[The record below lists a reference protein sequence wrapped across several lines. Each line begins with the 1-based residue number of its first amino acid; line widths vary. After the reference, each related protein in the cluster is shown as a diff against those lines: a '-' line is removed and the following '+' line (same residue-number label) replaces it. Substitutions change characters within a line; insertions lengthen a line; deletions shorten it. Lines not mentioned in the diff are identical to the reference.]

1 MVPDRD
7 VLQKTD
13 LRTNSLDPLALTE
26 RIADWLVDIIGP
38 DDTDG
43 PVTISDLQTP
53 EAGGMSSVTL
63 LFTAS
68 WPSSGVDYSERLVA
82 RLPPDESSYPVFP
95 HYDLGLQM
103 AVMRAVAGHSQVPVP
118 AVVAVDPTGDRVGVP
133 CGLMRAVE
141 GRAPTDNPPYVFGGW
156 LYDASPEDR
165 RALQDATVAVI
176 AGVHGVPPETFP
188 QLAVSGDPLRAHV
201 DEQRAYYEWTRA
213 SDGVRIPVLERAF
226 DWLEAR
232 WPQDPGPS
240 AFSWGDSRPGN
251 ILFDGVT
258 PAAVLDWEMAG
269 IAPREVDLGWVVFIH
284 RFFQDIAE
292 VFELPGLPDFC
303 RPADVVATYE
313 ELTGHTVRDLD
324 WYVVYAA
331 LRHGIVMSQI
341 KRRMAH
347 FGEEQLPEDPDDY
360 VMHRAALE
368 RLMDGTYAWD

>member
-13 LRTNSLDPLALTE
+13 LRTNSLDPAALTE
-26 RIADWLVDIIGP
+26 RIADWLGSLVEADGTVDI
-38 DDTDG
+38 TD
-43 PVTISDLQTP
+43 VHAP

-63 LFTAS
+63 LFKAS
-68 WPSSGVDYSERLVA
+68 WSAKGVATTKRLVA

-103 AVMRAVAGHSQVPVP
+103 EVMRAVAAHSDVPVP
-118 AVVAVDPTGDRVGVP
+118 TVLGVDSTGELVGAP
-133 CGLMRAVE
+133 CGLMEAVE

-156 LYDASPEDR
+156 LYDAIPADR

-176 AGVHGVPPETFP
+176 AGVHEIPPATFP
-188 QLAVSGDPLRAHV
+188 QLVPAGDALRAHV
-201 DEQRAYYEWTRA
+201 AEQRAYYEWTRA

-226 DWLEAR
+226 DWLDAH

-240 AFSWGDSRPGN
+240 AFSWGDARPGN

-258 PAAVLDWEMAG
+258 PAAVLDWEMAA

-303 RPADVVATYE
+303 RPGDVVATYE
-313 ELTGHTVRDLD
+313 ELSGHTVRDLD

>member
-1 MVPDRD
+1 MVADRD
-7 VLQKTD
+7 VLQKTE
-13 LRTNSLDPLALTE
+13 LRTNSLDPLALTR
-26 RIADWLVDIIGP
+26 RIADWLGRLVGA
-38 DDTDG
+38 DG
-43 PVTISDLQTP
+43 PVEIADVHAP

-68 WPSSGVDYSERLVA
+68 WSVKGVATSKRLVA

-95 HYDLGLQM
+95 RYDLGLQM
-103 AVMRAVAGHSQVPVP
+103 DVMRAVAATSSVPVP
-118 AVVAVDPTGDRVGVP
+118 TVIGVDATGEQVGAP
-133 CGLMRAVE
+133 CGLMEAVE

-156 LYDASPEDR
+156 LYDASPADR

-176 AGVHGVPPETFP
+176 AGVHEIPLNTFP
-188 QLAVSGDPLRAHV
+188 QLAAAGDALRAHV

-213 SDGVRIPVLERAF
+213 QDGLHIPVLERAF
-226 DWLEAR
+226 NWLDAH

-240 AFSWGDSRPGN
+240 VFSWGDARPGN
-251 ILFDGVT
+251 ILFEGVT
-258 PAAVLDWEMAG
+258 PAAVLDWEMAA
-269 IAPREVDLGWVVFIH
+269 ITPREVDLGWVIFIH

-303 RPADVVATYE
+303 RPADVVSTYE
-313 ELTGHTVRDLD
+313 VLTGHAVRDLE

>member
-7 VLQKTD
+7 VLQKTE
-13 LRTNSLDPLALTE
+13 LRTNSLDPVALTE
-26 RIADWLVDIIGP
+26 RIADWLGNLVGAEGKVEI
-38 DDTDG
+38 TD
-43 PVTISDLQTP
+43 VHAP

-63 LFTAS
+63 LFTAGWS
-68 WPSSGVDYSERLVA
+68 VSRVETSKRLVA

-103 AVMRAVAGHSQVPVP
+103 EVMRAVAATSSVPVP
-118 AVVAVDPTGDRVGVP
+118 TVIGVDTTGEIVGAP
-133 CGLMRAVE
+133 CGLMEAVE

-156 LYDASPEDR
+156 LYDASPADR

-176 AGVHGVPPETFP
+176 AGVHEIPPATFP
-188 QLAVSGDPLRAHV
+188 QLVAGGDPLRAHV

-213 SDGVRIPVLERAF
+213 TDGLRIPVLERAF
-226 DWLEAR
+226 DWLDAH

-240 AFSWGDSRPGN
+240 VFSWGDARPGN

-258 PAAVLDWEMAG
+258 PAAVLDWEMAA
-269 IAPREVDLGWVVFIH
+269 IAPRELDLGWVVFIH

-313 ELTGHTVRDLD
+313 QLTGHTVRDLD

-347 FGEEQLPEDPDDY
+347 FGEEQLPEHPDDY

-368 RLMDGTYAWD
+368 SLMDGTYAWD

>member
-1 MVPDRD
+1 MVADRD
-7 VLQKTD
+7 VLQKTE
-13 LRTNSLDPLALTE
+13 LRTNSLDPLALTR
-26 RIADWLVDIIGP
+26 RIADWLGRLVGA
-38 DDTDG
+38 DG
-43 PVTISDLQTP
+43 PVEIADVHAP

-68 WPSSGVDYSERLVA
+68 WSVKGVATSKRLVA

-95 HYDLGLQM
+95 RYDLGLQM
-103 AVMRAVAGHSQVPVP
+103 DVMRAVAATSSVPVP
-118 AVVAVDPTGDRVGVP
+118 TVIGVDATGEQVGAP
-133 CGLMRAVE
+133 CGLMEAVE

-165 RALQDATVAVI
+165 RSLQDATVAVI
-176 AGVHGVPPETFP
+176 AGVHEIPLSTFP
-188 QLAVSGDPLRAHV
+188 QLVASDDPLRAHV
-201 DEQRAYYEWTRA
+201 DGQRAYYEWTRA
-213 SDGVRIPVLERAF
+213 QDGLRIPVLERAF
-226 DWLEAR
+226 DWLEAH
-232 WPQDPGPS
+232 WPQDPVPS
-240 AFSWGDSRPGN
+240 VFSWGDARPGN
-251 ILFDGVT
+251 ILFEGVT
-258 PAAVLDWEMAG
+258 PAAVLDWEMAA
-269 IAPREVDLGWVVFIH
+269 ITPREVDLGWVIFIH

-313 ELTGHTVRDLD
+313 GLTEHTVRDLD

-331 LRHGIVMSQI
+331 LRHGIVMSRI

-368 RLMDGTYAWD
+368 QLMDGTYAWG